1 MSVDEL
7 LVWVKTKST
16 AKSCWLWQNGVMNL
30 AAFMGE
36 FKAEAYDHLE
46 KLDQGLLQL
55 ERDPS
60 NNQLIR
66 GLFLSMHTIKG
77 GASMLELKALKHLTH
92 AFEDVLARL
101 RDHGEACDSHTA
113 TLLLKAV
120 DMVREIVD
128 TDPSMETMS
137 PAVED
142 MTNKLRQRASGVIV
156 TLEPSASMSGIQASL
171 ADLDPPIETKV
182 ATKSNLVLLLEPSET
197 ARNVMTTQLE
207 SAGWT
212 VAGFASAHEIQNR
225 VSEAGLLVLPLE
237 PSGGIDGLAL
247 AREWRTFGTKT
258 PIVITALEFSPVQ
271 ETDAKTLGVACAP
284 KPSWRD
290 SHLTELARSL
300 V

>member
-1 MSVDEL
+1 
-7 LVWVKTKST
+7 
-16 AKSCWLWQNGVMNL
+16 MNL

-77 GASMLELKALKHLTH
+77 GASMLELKALKNLTH

-101 RDHGEACDSHTA
+101 RDHGEACDSSTA
-113 TLLLKAV
+113 TLLLKAL

-137 PAVED
+137 PPVED

-156 TLEPSASMSGIQASL
+156 TLEPSASLSGIQASL
-171 ADLDPPIETKV
+171 ADLELPPEVK
-182 ATKSNLVLLLEPSET
+182 AAKSNLALLLEPSET
-197 ARNVMTTQLE
+197 ARTVMTTQLE
-207 SAGWT
+207 NAGWK
-212 VAGFASAHEIQNR
+212 VEGFAAAAELQSR

-247 AREWRTFGTKT
+247 ARDWRAFGTKT
-258 PIVITALEFSPVQ
+258 PILITALEFSAAQ
-271 ETDAKTLGVACAP
+271 ETDAKTLGVECTP

-300 V
+300 A

>member
-1 MSVDEL
+1 
-7 LVWVKTKST
+7 
-16 AKSCWLWQNGVMNL
+16 MNL

-77 GASMLELKALKHLTH
+77 GASMLELKALKNLTH

-101 RDHGEACDSHTA
+101 RDHGEPCDSNTA
-113 TLLLKAV
+113 TLLLRAV
-120 DMVREIVD
+120 DLVREIVD

-137 PAVED
+137 PPVED
-142 MTNKLRQRASGVIV
+142 MTNKLRQRASGMIV
-156 TLEPSASMSGIQASL
+156 TLAPSSSLSGIQASL
-171 ADLDPPIETKV
+171 ADLDPPSSVK
-182 ATKSNLVLLLEPSET
+182 AAKSNLALLLEPSET
-197 ARNVMTTQLE
+197 ARTVMTTQLE

-212 VAGFASAHEIQNR
+212 VQGFASSEEVQNR
-225 VSEAGLLVLPLE
+225 VAEAGLLVLPLE

-247 AREWRTFGTKT
+247 AKDWRALGTKI
-258 PIVITALEFSPVQ
+258 PMLITALEFSNAQ
-271 ETDAKTLGVACAP
+271 ETDAKTLGVQCVP

-290 SHLTELARSL
+290 SHFTEITRSL
-300 V
+300 A

>member
-1 MSVDEL
+1 
-7 LVWVKTKST
+7 
-16 AKSCWLWQNGVMNL
+16 MNL

-101 RDHGEACDSHTA
+101 RDHGEACDSSTA

-120 DMVREIVD
+120 DMVRDIVD

-137 PAVED
+137 PPVED

-156 TLEPSASMSGIQASL
+156 TLEPSASVSGIQASL
-171 ADLDPPIETKV
+171 ADLDPPIETKA
-182 ATKSNLVLLLEPSET
+182 ATKSNLALLLEPSET

-212 VAGFASAHEIQNR
+212 VAGFASAQEIQNR
-225 VSEAGLLVLPLE
+225 VAEAGLLVLPLE

-247 AREWRTFGTKT
+247 ARDWRAFGTKT
-258 PIVITALEFSPVQ
+258 PIVITALEFSAAQ

>member
-1 MSVDEL
+1 
-7 LVWVKTKST
+7 
-16 AKSCWLWQNGVMNL
+16 MNL

-101 RDHGEACDSHTA
+101 RDHGEACDSSTA
-113 TLLLKAV
+113 TLLLRAL

-137 PAVED
+137 PPVED

-171 ADLDPPIETKV
+171 ADLDPPPEAKAV
-182 ATKSNLVLLLEPSET
+182 KSNLALLLEPSET
-197 ARNVMTTQLE
+197 ARTVMTTQLE
-207 SAGWT
+207 SAGWK
-212 VAGFASAHEIQNR
+212 VEGFASSTEIQNR

-247 AREWRTFGTKT
+247 ARDWRAFGTKT
-258 PIVITALEFSPVQ
+258 PILITALEFSAAQ
-271 ETDAKTLGVACAP
+271 ETDAKTLGVQCAP

-300 V
+300 A

>member
-1 MSVDEL
+1 
-7 LVWVKTKST
+7 
-16 AKSCWLWQNGVMNL
+16 
-30 AAFMGE
+30 MGE

-101 RDHGEACDSHTA
+101 RDHGEACDSSTA
-113 TLLLKAV
+113 TLLLRAV

-137 PAVED
+137 PPVED

-156 TLEPSASMSGIQASL
+156 TLEPSASVSASGIQASL
-171 ADLDPPIETKV
+171 ADLDPPIETKAV
-182 ATKSNLVLLLEPSET
+182 TKSNLALLLEPSET
-197 ARNVMTTQLE
+197 ARTVMTAQLE
-207 SAGWT
+207 SAGWAVT
-212 VAGFASAHEIQNR
+212 GFASVVEMQNR

-237 PSGGIDGLAL
+237 PSGGIDGLAF
-247 AREWRTFGTKT
+247 ARDWRALGTKT
-258 PIVITALEFSPVQ
+258 PMVITALEFNAAQ
-271 ETDAKTLGVACAP
+271 ETEAKTLGVACAP